1 MAIYQNL
8 YRRYKTM
15 KNNIY
20 TLFNGLTLRYEGTF
34 ESPTD
39 ASASVTLLR
48 QMGKHPDYDKLELC
62 RVASIDI
69 ETGLVTAEKVPI
81 RIHKQ
86 EVLNCETPIQ
96 EIET

>member
-1 MAIYQNL
+1 
-8 YRRYKTM
+8 M

-39 ASASVTLLR
+39 ACASVTLQR
-48 QMGKHPDYDKLELC
+48 QMGKHPDYEKLELC

-69 ETGLVTAEKVPI
+69 EKGLVVPETTPI
-81 RIHKQ
+81 RIQKQ
-86 EVLNCETPIQ
+86 NIVVSEKPIDD
-96 EIET
+96 IENVMKKD

>member
-1 MAIYQNL
+1 
-8 YRRYKTM
+8 M

-69 ETGLVTAEKVPI
+69 ETGLVEPEITAVRIQKQNVVVSEKPI
-81 RIHKQ
+81 DD
-86 EVLNCETPIQ
+86 
-96 EIET
+96 IENMIKKD

>member
-1 MAIYQNL
+1 
-8 YRRYKTM
+8 M

-69 ETGLVTAEKVPI
+69 ETGLVVPETTAIRVQKQNVVVSEKPI
-81 RIHKQ
+81 DD
-86 EVLNCETPIQ
+86 
-96 EIET
+96 IENTMKKD

>member
-1 MAIYQNL
+1 
-8 YRRYKTM
+8 M

-39 ASASVTLLR
+39 ASAAVTLLR

-69 ETGLVTAEKVPI
+69 ESGLVTAESVPV
-81 RIHKQ
+81 RVQKQ
-86 EVLNCETPIQ
+86 QTSNFEKPID
-96 EIET
+96 EIEHNMKKD

>member
-1 MAIYQNL
+1 
-8 YRRYKTM
+8 M

-39 ASASVTLLR
+39 ASASVTLMR
-48 QMGKHPDYDKLELC
+48 QMGTHPDYDKLELC

-69 ETGLVTAEKVPI
+69 ESGFVTAEQVPM
-81 RIHKQ
+81 RVQKQ
-86 EVLNCETPIQ
+86 EVLKCETPIQ
-96 EIET
+96 DIENIMKKDE